1 MIRSMTAYTL
11 HEWQTELGVFRWEL
25 KSVNHRYL
33 ELAVKLPE
41 TCRAIETEMR
51 QRLNQKLSRGKVDC
65 FLRFKP
71 AGDLLPEVSLN
82 EDALQRLLAL
92 ENQVLSASSRAA
104 PATTLALLGWP
115 GVLDEQEP
123 DFSNVQAEAL
133 KGLDKAVDELVAA
146 REREGGRLRTTIE
159 SRLDQI
165 EALGEQVRQRLPVVI
180 AQQEEKIQERL
191 KELKVEVDEAR
202 LAQELAI
209 LAQKADIAEE
219 LDRLQSH
226 VSEVRQVLQSHE
238 PKGRRLDFF
247 MQEFNREANTLGSK
261 SNDKSVTRCS
271 VDLKVLIEQIRE
283 QVQNIE

>member
-82 EDALQRLLAL
+82 EEALQRLLAL

-115 GVLDEQEP
+115 GILDEQEP

-261 SNDKSVTRCS
+261 SSDKSVTRCS